1 MAADRIK
8 HRPALG
14 QVVQIGTLYD
24 AVTDSFL
31 PENLFVPSCRP
42 HQNVIQSR
50 YSSIPK
56 ETRAIGP
63 VGDAYADKFKLLG
76 IPPDLGASIVSG
88 LLELDESGSDSAA
101 FVAQCSTGSVDGQT
115 AVLHRSTFMME
126 TVRLKSKELGRSID
140 RDLLRHP
147 VATHFVVAVDWGIEN
162 IVNISLP
169 PGRSSSSKDRS
180 SASQAVQK
188 AAEAL
193 KNALTPAG
201 PQSPLSTLG
210 VDGQEY
216 DITVYSNVLGRIVK
230 TDNLDDAAKA
240 DRQAAQL
247 VQQPAGDQLGPKPRG
262 MPFKYRLI
270 SIEEVRNA
278 VGDEEEEE
286 SDEFLLDDTHEDQ
299 YDGPKLVEIRIE
311 QYERFSAMFETL
323 LATYRSFVEY
333 SEFLKIHQR
342 YAQPSHSKAVADL
355 VNTLNEASKSL
366 KQQFGSTLRE
376 VRSAR
381 QAMESL
387 DSFYDAAATRVGELC
402 SEADIVGQERCK
414 VEFIARAVQ
423 AGATYLGYGQNS
435 TAASF
440 LAQHNKNGLE
450 AYILTFSLDCML
462 LNGEVW
468 TEHEALVFET
478 LATKAP
484 VLLMDHDAAATSSG
498 RKRLEV
504 PRLSRHV
511 SSIEATPDVLGEREF
526 LSDKSLARSA
536 DSSSYAKNARPPVA
550 RRVVRIPC
558 PNTNCDAAVVHS
570 WLCAKCHHVLEYGYT
585 DTFVYCSC
593 GRSPAATFEFRCSK
607 SSGHGSAFVKYA
619 DRSRLEQLLLA
630 LPSSDYVNILLLGET
645 GVGKSTFINAF
656 INYMSFDTLDE
667 ALASDQLHSVIP
679 CSFST
684 QVMDRSRPGGKIT
697 EHRVVV
703 GKRDDENDGSRGN
716 SATQQTSVYPI
727 NIGSRTYR
735 LIDTPGVG
743 DTRGPNADRKNMAD
757 ILATI
762 NSYEELHGILIL
774 LKSNNSRLTV
784 TFRFCIQELLMHLH
798 RDALHNIAFGFTN
811 TRISNYTPGD
821 TFGPLKTLLDQHPDI
836 NLPLNGDTTYCFDSE
851 SFRYLAAQRQGV
863 EMENAESFRR
873 SWKHS
878 SEESN
883 RLINYFRS
891 RQPHLVTN
899 TISLNGTRQLILGLT
914 KPMAEIAQLIQ
925 QNIIR
930 CQAQEKEI
938 ADRRLA
944 GEDLRKK
951 LQIQK
956 VLLKSRPLSMPRTVC
971 ADRNCIEVK
980 DNGGQQITVYKT
992 HCHPECYLDGVRVE
1006 AIGQPGL
1013 IHCVAFNGNT
1023 CRRCSH
1029 HWRNHLHI
1037 MYELDPYTTTMTD
1050 AAVQKQ
1056 LDSNAD
1062 DARVREQAL
1071 KSIKQQVSE
1080 YQQEHDRVQRA
1091 AAVFGAYLRAKS
1103 ISAYNDATAE
1113 YLEELIRLEQEI
1125 SAVSGDRTKLDMLRQ
1140 DLKCH
1145 EELVM
1150 ALTRGTALPD
1160 EWKGMDTTLNEASID
1175 KLVQEMYALKHF
1187 GAQLRDIHRTVKQ
1200 SHQATYRERPYHV
1213 KQRKRA
1219 TSPARKPSTKSG
1231 STYSTLGSIAG
1242 RLGFKSKSASSSSVT
1257 SAHGSSVGINYSSSS
1272 SSGYRSNPLREAWR
1286 PGANNAVYPI
1296 RPAA

>member
-1 MAADRIK
+1 MADRVK

-31 PENLFVPSCRP
+31 PESLFDTGSYRT
-42 HQNVIQSR
+42 HRDVIQSR

-56 ETRAIGP
+56 ETRTIEP
-63 VGDAYADKFKLLG
+63 VANAYADKFKLLG
-76 IPPDLGASIVSG
+76 IPLDLGASIIAG
-88 LLELDESGSDSAA
+88 LLDLDGAGCDSAA
-101 FVAQCSTGSVDGQT
+101 FVAQPSTGSLEGQA
-115 AVLHRSTFMME
+115 AVLHRSTLMME
-126 TVRLKSKELGRSID
+126 TIKLKSKHLGRSID
-140 RDLLRHP
+140 RDLLHHP
-147 VATHFVVAVDWGIEN
+147 VATHVVAAVDWGIEN

-169 PGRSSSSKDRS
+169 SGGASVLKDRS
-180 SASQAVQK
+180 SAPQIVQK

-193 KNALTPAG
+193 KSSIAPAASQTPLPTPA
-201 PQSPLSTLG
+201 
-210 VDGQEY
+210 QEY
-216 DITVYSNVLGRIVK
+216 DITVYSNILPSLVK
-230 TDNLDDAAKA
+230 TNNLEDAAKA
-240 DRQAAQL
+240 DRQATVLA
-247 VQQPAGDQLGPKPRG
+247 QQPGGAQMGPKPCG
-262 MPFKYRLI
+262 KPFKYRLM
-270 SIEEVRNA
+270 SIEDVRNA
-278 VGDEEEEE
+278 VGDDDED
-286 SDEFLLDDTHEDQ
+286 SDDFLLNDADEDQ
-299 YDGPKLVEIRIE
+299 FDGPKLVEIRAE

-333 SEFLKIHQR
+333 NEFLKLHQR
-342 YAQPSHSKAVADL
+342 YAQPSHSSAVNDL
-355 VNTLNEASKSL
+355 VNTLDNATKSL
-366 KQQFGSTLRE
+366 QQQFGSTLRE
-376 VRSAR
+376 VRSGR
-381 QAMESL
+381 QPMEAL
-387 DSFYDAAATRVGELC
+387 DAFYDSAAMRVGELC
-402 SEADIVGQERCK
+402 SESHIAGQERCK
-414 VEFIARAVQ
+414 VEFIARAVE
-423 AGATYLGYGQNS
+423 AGATYLGFGQS
-435 TAASF
+435 LTPASF
-440 LAQHNKNGLE
+440 LA
-450 AYILTFSLDCML
+450 D
-462 LNGEVW
+462 EVW
-468 TEHEALVFET
+468 SEHDSLVFET

-484 VLLMDHDAAATSSG
+484 VLLMDHDAAAKSNA
-498 RKRLEV
+498 RRLEV
-504 PRLSRHV
+504 PRLSMYV
-511 SSIEATPDVLGEREF
+511 SSVEVTPDVLGEKEF
-526 LSDKSLARSA
+526 LADKSLARSA
-536 DSSSYAKNARPPVA
+536 DRSSCTRNAQPPVA

-558 PNTNCDAAVVHS
+558 PSTNCDAAVVHS
-570 WLCAKCHHVLEYGYT
+570 WICAKCHHVLEYGYS
-585 DTFVYCSC
+585 DTFIYCSC
-593 GRSPAATFEFRCSK
+593 GRSPAKTFEFRCSK
-607 SSGHGSAFVKYA
+607 SGGHGSAFVQYA
-619 DRSRLEQLLLA
+619 DQSRLEQLLLA

-667 ALASDQLHSVIP
+667 ALVSDQLHSVIP

-703 GKRDDENDGSRGN
+703 GKRDDESDGSRGN

-784 TFRFCIQELLMHLH
+784 TFRFCIQELLTHLH
-798 RDALHNIAFGFTN
+798 RDALNNIVFGFTN

-821 TFGPLKTLLDQHPDI
+821 TFGPLKTLLEQHPDI

-863 EMENAESFRR
+863 EMENIDSFRR

-878 SEESN
+878 SEEAN

-938 ADRRLA
+938 ADRRVA
-944 GEDLRKK
+944 GEDLRKR

-956 VLLKSRPLSMPRTVC
+956 VLLKSRPLAMPRTVC

-980 DNGGQQITVYKT
+980 DNGGQQVTVYKS
-992 HCHPECYLDGVRVE
+992 HCHPECYLSGVRVE

-1013 IHCVAFNGNT
+1013 IYCAAFNGHT
-1023 CRRCSH
+1023 CKRCNH
-1029 HWRNHLHI
+1029 HWRNHLHV
-1037 MYELDPYTTTMTD
+1037 MYELESYTTTMTD
-1050 AAVQKQ
+1050 AGVQKQ
-1056 LDSNAD
+1056 LNSNAD

-1091 AAVFGAYLRAKS
+1091 AAIFGAYLRAKS

-1113 YLEELIRLEQEI
+1113 YLEELIRLETEI
-1125 SAVSGDRTKLDMLRQ
+1125 SAVSGDKTKLDMLRQ

-1145 EELVM
+1145 EELVT
-1150 ALTRGTALPD
+1150 ALTRGTPLPD

-1213 KQRKRA
+1213 KQRKRSG
-1219 TSPARKPSTKSG
+1219 TSPTRKPSTKS
-1231 STYSTLGSIAG
+1231 SNTYLPAFSSIAG
-1242 RLGFKSKSASSSSVT
+1242 RFGFKSKSSSSSSTASAYGSTPSVNYPSSSSSV
-1257 SAHGSSVGINYSSSS
+1257 
-1272 SSGYRSNPLREAWR
+1272 GYRPNTLRPSWR
-1286 PGANNAVYPI
+1286 PGTANAGMPI
-1296 RPAA
+1296 RTA